1 MIFLIIRRS
10 RALPQ
15 KLFGGYIGI
24 VVLVVCNLKDELI
37 DFDEII
43 VHDGVCFFASIN
55 IVAVISVFSV
65 ITFLKVGRDTR
76 SVGTKL
82 CRVWRD

>member
-1 MIFLIIRRS
+1 LQVLIGPPTGG
-10 RALPQ
+10 ALPQ
-15 KLFGGYIGI
+15 KPFGGYVGV

-43 VHDGVCFFASIN
+43 VRDMDVLRCDID

-65 ITFLKVGRDTR
+65 ITFFKVCGDTR
-76 SVGTKL
+76 SVRTKL
-82 CRVWRD
+82 CRV